1 MEIHLSDHFTY
12 KKLLRFTFPAVIMMI
27 FTSLYGIVDGL
38 FVSNYAGKTALAA
51 INFVYPILIILST
64 FGYMFG
70 TGGSALVAKT
80 MGEGKKEE
88 ANRLFSLFVY
98 ICFFLGVVF
107 TVLGIFLLK
116 PLMAHLGAEG
126 EMLQMAD
133 MYGKILLLSM
143 PFWNLQFA
151 FQMFFVTAERPKLGL
166 YVTLLAG
173 FTNILLDAV
182 FVALFDMGLLGAALA
197 TAASQIVGGGVPL
210 LYFFRKN
217 GSLLHLGKTRFEP
230 KPFLKGL
237 LNGLSEFVNGISGSL
252 VSILYNTQLL
262 RYAGEDGVAAYGIM
276 MYITLVFIGISFGY
290 ANGTS
295 PVIGYQFG
303 AKNTY
308 ELRSLLRKS
317 VVITFAAAALMVLTA
332 EIFAAPFS
340 SVFAG
345 YDAALCAL
353 TTRGL
358 RIFATS
364 FLFSGFAI
372 FGASFFT
379 ALNNGPVSA
388 LLSTLRTLV
397 FQVVTALVLPFFWGV
412 DGIWIS
418 LSLAEALA
426 AVLSGVFIFAL
437 RKKYNYM

>member
-12 KKLLRFTFPAVIMMI
+12 KKLLRFTFPAVVMMI

-107 TVLGIFLLK
+107 TVLGFFLLK
-116 PLMAHLGAEG
+116 PLMSGLGAEG
-126 EMLQMAD
+126 EMLAYAD
-133 MYGKILLLSM
+133 VYGKILLVSM

-151 FQMFFVTAERPKLGL
+151 FQMFFVTAEKPKLGL

-173 FTNILLDAV
+173 FTNILLDALL
-182 FVALFDMGLLGAALA
+182 VAVLDMGLVGAALA
-197 TAASQIVGGGVPL
+197 TGISQLVGGGVPL
-210 LYFFRKN
+210 LYFFRRN
-217 GSLLHLGKTRFEP
+217 TSLLRLGKTQFLA
-230 KPFLKGL
+230 KPFLKGT

-252 VSILYNTQLL
+252 VSVLYNTQLL

-276 MYITLVFIGISFGY
+276 MYITLVCIGISFGY

-295 PVIGYQFG
+295 PVIGYHYG
-303 AKNTY
+303 AGNPE

-317 VVITFAAAALMVLTA
+317 TVITLLAAVFMVLLAEAFASPFAAL
-332 EIFAAPFS
+332 
-340 SVFAG
+340 FAG
-345 YDAALCAL
+345 YDEALFAL
-353 TTRGL
+353 TKRGL

-372 FGASFFT
+372 FGSSFFT

-388 LLSTLRTLV
+388 ILSTLRTLV
-397 FQVVTALVLPFFWGV
+397 FQVVTALVLPVFWDV

-426 AVLSGVFIFAL
+426 AAASAVFIIAL
-437 RKKYNYM
+437 RKKYKYM